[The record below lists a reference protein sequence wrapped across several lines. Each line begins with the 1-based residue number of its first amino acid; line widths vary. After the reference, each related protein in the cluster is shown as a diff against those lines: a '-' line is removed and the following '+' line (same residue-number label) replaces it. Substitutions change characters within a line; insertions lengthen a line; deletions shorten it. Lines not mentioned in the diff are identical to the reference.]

1 MNKKLLLLTLISLL
15 LLAACSREPSWEDE
29 TVEEVSTRIM
39 ADDVNVAWTLEDSDA
54 PEAEGSKRIRLAIA
68 KRDGTPI
75 ESFDL
80 NHEKLLHLI
89 IVSKDLSYF
98 NHIHPEYKGG
108 GVFEIDNAF
117 PAGGQYRMI
126 ADFTPADGDDMTK
139 LEWMEVRGAAA
150 DPVPVVPGG
159 TLTGTDGGTRVTLA
173 ADKLAAKENVTLTF
187 TLSDAAGGQPVTD
200 LEPYLGAIGH
210 VVILSE
216 DGNRYVHVHAEE
228 GQGSGPEA
236 VFEAT
241 FPGSGVYKIW
251 GQFQRSGK
259 VLTVPFVVA
268 VE

>member
-1 MNKKLLLLTLISLL
+1 MNKKLWVLPLIGLLLLT
-15 LLAACSREPSWEDE
+15 ACSREPSWDE
-29 TVEEVSTRIM
+29 EAVEEVSQRIM
-39 ADDVNVAWTLEDSDA
+39 ADDVNVAWTLEDSGDPQA
-54 PEAEGSKRIRLAIA
+54 KGAKRIRLAIA

-75 ESFDL
+75 ESFEL

-98 NHIHPEYKGG
+98 NHIHPAYKGG
-108 GVFEIDNAF
+108 GVFEIDNTF
-117 PAGGQYRMI
+117 PAGGQYRMV
-126 ADFTPADGDDMTK
+126 ADFTPTDGDDMTK
-139 LEWMEVRGAAA
+139 LEWVEVPGAPA
-150 DPVPVVPGG
+150 DPVPVVPDE
-159 TLTGTDGGTRVTLA
+159 TLNGTDGGTRVTLA
-173 ADKLAAKENVTLTF
+173 ADKLAAKEDVTLTF
-187 TLSDAAGGQPVTD
+187 TLSDATGGQPVTD

-241 FPGSGVYKIW
+241 FPGSGIYKIW
-251 GQFQRSGK
+251 GQFQRGGK
-259 VLTVPFVVA
+259 VLTVPYVVT